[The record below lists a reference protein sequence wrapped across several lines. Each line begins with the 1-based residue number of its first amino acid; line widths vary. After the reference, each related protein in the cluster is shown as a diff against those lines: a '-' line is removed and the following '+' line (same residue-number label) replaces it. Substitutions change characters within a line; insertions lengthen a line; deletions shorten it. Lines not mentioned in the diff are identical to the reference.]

1 MVKTLHFYCREHRF
15 DLWSGNQDPS
25 GHVTWPNKIKLHF
38 KKKTI
43 RSPRAGINKLFCEES
58 INLVGYRPVLPTQPC
73 LCRVKPA
80 TDYTHIDGFVQISEF
95 GLWTIVSQLLTED
108 LF

>member
-1 MVKTLHFYCREHRF
+1 M
-15 DLWSGNQDPS
+15 
-25 GHVTWPNKIKLHF
+25 
-38 KKKTI
+38 

-58 INLVGYRPVLPTQPC
+58 VNLLGYRSVLPTEPR

-80 TDYTHIDGFVQISEF
+80 TDNTHTDGFVQISEF
-95 GLWTIVSQLLTED
+95 GLWAIVSQLLTEG